1 VRTELLAAS
10 LLALVFGPPAAAQAP
25 DPSAPELAARLQ
37 AHYEKVRDFSARF
50 THIYEG
56 GVLGR
61 KVTERGTVLVKKPGR
76 MRWTYTSPER
86 KEFVSDGEKI
96 YSYIPED
103 KQVIVSRMPV
113 EGEATTPALF
123 LAGKGNLP
131 GDFEASFVRVPSAPA
146 GTWALELVPKRREPE
161 YESLVL
167 VVDRKTLAI
176 RMLVSADSQGGE
188 STFVFDD
195 MKENVGLSNKQFNF
209 TIPRGVQ
216 VVTDQSKR

>member
-1 VRTELLAAS
+1 MAFALAA
-10 LLALVFGPPAAAQAP
+10 FAQAP
-25 DPSAPELAARLQ
+25 DPSANEVAARLQ

-50 THIYEG
+50 THVYEG

-86 KEFVSDGEKI
+86 KEFVADGLKI

-103 KQVIVSRMPV
+103 KQVIVSRMPG
-113 EGEATTPALF
+113 EGEAATPALF
-123 LAGKGNLP
+123 LAGKGNLLR
-131 GDFEASFVRVPSAPA
+131 DFEASFTRVPRAPA
-146 GTWALELVPKRREPE
+146 GTWALRLVPKHREPE
-161 YESLVL
+161 YDWLAL
-167 VVDRKTLAI
+167 VVDKQTLAI
-176 RMLVSADSQGGE
+176 QMLVSADSQGGE
-188 STFVFDD
+188 STFVFED
-195 MKENVGLSNKQFNF
+195 MKENVGLSDKQFDF